1 MAEPPQGPGDAE
13 ACVDWK
19 GVRTRALGTL
29 YPRMGGFHVDDIED
43 AAQKVSQECLQ
54 FVRRNGTP
62 RSIDA
67 VVCVIAQRIAADE
80 IKRRVRERK
89 ALGDGEVG
97 PTLYPP
103 QDADLYEAI
112 DTTVFLI
119 RGYYL
124 LRHALCVEQ
133 LDARLQGVTFESQAR
148 SRGVTPV
155 LLRKRWERCMDK
167 VREAV
172 RRGRLRIPLQFPDS
186 RSRR

>member
-13 ACVDWK
+13 ARVDWK
-19 GVRTRALGTL
+19 RVRTRALATL

-54 FVRRNGTP
+54 FVRQNGTP

-89 ALGDGEVG
+89 ALGNGEVG
-97 PTLYPP
+97 PTLHPP
-103 QDADLYEAI
+103 QDTDLYEAI

-148 SRGVTPV
+148 SRGVTPT

-172 RRGRLRIPLQFPDS
+172 RRGRLRIPLEFPHS
-186 RSRR
+186 GSRR